1 MKQAIKVAL
10 SGATGKAGKYLLQ
23 ELLLKKY
30 DVKSL
35 IRSPETYTVSHPLL
49 EIVKG
54 DIKDLETARQL
65 LKGCDV
71 VISAIGQNKD
81 DVLISSLATLN
92 IIQAMEEFN
101 IKRYILLTGSNLEV
115 PGDQKSD
122 KNLAG
127 TAWMKTTFPVV
138 VADKQ
143 KAYEILTAS
152 NIDWTVVRLPWIEQ
166 TDERRGL
173 LVNLQ
178 DCPEDLISTT
188 DLADF
193 LIAQI
198 TATAY
203 LKKAPFVASKQ
214 VLSK

>member
-1 MKQAIKVAL
+1 MKQAIKVAIL
-10 SGATGKAGKYLLQ
+10 GATGKAGKYLLQ

-30 DVKSL
+30 NVKSL

-54 DIKDLETARQL
+54 DIKDLDTARQL
-65 LKGCDV
+65 LKDCNV
-71 VISAIGQNKD
+71 VISTIGQNKD

-101 IKRYILLTGSNLEV
+101 IKRYIVLTGSNLEV

-127 TAWMKTTFPVV
+127 TAWMKTTFPVI

-143 KAYEILTAS
+143 KAYEILTTS
-152 NIDWTVVRLPWIEQ
+152 HIDWTVVRLPWIEQ

-193 LIAQI
+193 LITQI
-198 TATAY
+198 TATDY

-214 VLSK
+214 IVSK